1 MNGTLRHD
9 AEKSDTSP
17 SHHLDTTDARRLELV
32 RSKSARSTLEDA
44 FDAEGRIEPPS
55 LDSEESYEK
64 GEREEDE
71 GRADV
76 NVKAHGSPEEPP
88 DGGLAAWMQV
98 LGSFFLFF
106 NCWYVMM
113 LSELLR
119 SSS

>member
-17 SHHLDTTDARRLELV
+17 PHYVDTTETRRLELI
-32 RSKSARSTLEDA
+32 RSKSARSTLDDA
-44 FDAEGRIEPPS
+44 FDAEARIEPPS
-55 LDSEESYEK
+55 LDSDDSHEK
-64 GEREEDE
+64 GVHEEDE
-71 GRADV
+71 GGADA

-106 NCWYVMM
+106 NCWYVTIPSK
-113 LSELLR
+113 LPGPPS
-119 SSS
+119 